1 MEREGKGM
9 EREGEVKEMEKAKG
23 RRREVRGTKR
33 ERKERGGFAGP
44 MSNCFLRAW
53 RHRPRGHAKVTRKSR
68 IQAQAWAQVTAQS
81 SVEQPNEMTQCRVL
95 AIP

>member
-23 RRREVRGTKR
+23 RRREGRGTKR
-33 ERKERGGFAGP
+33 ERKERGRFAGP

-53 RHRPRGHAKVTRKSR
+53 RHRPRHSHTEITDTGASMGPSHGTV
-68 IQAQAWAQVTAQS
+68 I
-81 SVEQPNEMTQCRVL
+81 C
-95 AIP
+95 